1 MTITLRTDAEQAKRA
16 TLLGGRMARRRFQN
30 GSLFQRGTRRKVW
43 VARWWEEVI
52 NPDSTIGRRRRAEVL
67 GTVAEIGSRSR
78 ATDVLSKRI
87 SPINSGSHRPQSTR
101 CFAEFIAL
109 DWSPVVLPS
118 LKYATQK
125 HYRYVLD
132 VHLLPHF
139 GTTRLYDITREQIQ
153 SFLAAKFRAG
163 LSWKTVKH
171 IRGVLGRTLSS
182 AEDWGY
188 ITQNPALK
196 TQLPRRP
203 LQQRPEVV
211 LTPKRISELMGQ
223 LKEPVRSIATLLVLS
238 GLRVGELLALRWKC
252 VDLVT
257 RTLRIAETVYDG
269 HFDTPKT
276 QRSARVIPLSDEA
289 CRTLERLQHAHS
301 QAHELVF
308 KTAAG
313 TPLNRQNLLR
323 RHLRPACQRLGL
335 ERIGWH
341 SLRHAHATLLDAA
354 GAPLGTVQALLG
366 HSSPEITRG
375 IYIHAIPEDQRK
387 AVANVETLLFGLK
400 RTQVL
405 QRPETSAA

>member
-1 MTITLRTDAEQAKRA
+1 
-16 TLLGGRMARRRFQN
+16 MARRRFQY
-30 GSLFQRGTRRKVW
+30 GSLFRRGTRRKVW
-43 VARWWEEVI
+43 VARWWEDVI
-52 NPDSTIGRRRRAEVL
+52 NPDGTIGRRRRAEVL
-67 GTVAEIGSRSR
+67 GAVAEIGSRSR
-78 ATDVLSKRI
+78 AMDVLSKRI
-87 SPINSGSHRPQSTR
+87 SAINSGSHRPQSAR
-101 CFAEFIAL
+101 CFADFIAH
-109 DWSPVVLPS
+109 DWSPVLLPS

-139 GTTRLYDITREQIQ
+139 GATRLYDITRERIQ

-171 IRGVLGRTLSS
+171 IRGVLGRALST

-203 LQQRPEVV
+203 LQQHPEAI
-211 LTPKRISELMGQ
+211 LTPKQVAELVDQ
-223 LKEPVRSIATLLVLS
+223 LREPARSIATLLVLT
-238 GLRVGELLALRWKC
+238 GLRIGELLALRWKC
-252 VDLVT
+252 VDLT
-257 RTLRIAETVYDG
+257 ARTVQIAQTVYDG

-276 QRSARVIPLSDEA
+276 QRSARVIPLSEEA
-289 CRTLERLQHAHS
+289 CRILLRLQ
-301 QAHELVF
+301 QADSPPEELVF
-308 KTAAG
+308 KTATG

-335 ERIGWH
+335 RGIGWH
-341 SLRHAHATLLDAA
+341 SLRHAHATFLDAA

-375 IYIHAIPEDQRK
+375 IYIHAIPDDQRR
-387 AVANVETLLFGLK
+387 AVQRVEALVLGPK
-400 RTQVL
+400 WTQVSEGS
-405 QRPETSAA
+405 QKECSVGC